1 MKPNAII
8 IHEKDNVAVV
18 LEDIQQ
24 EQPVIIENREAFE
37 TISDI
42 SYSHKV
48 LLEDVGSGGDIV
60 KYGEVIGQATGELK
74 KGEWIHT
81 HNMNV
86 IEES

>member
-8 IHEKDNVAVV
+8 IHEKDNVAVA

-24 EQPVIIENREAFE
+24 GQPVVIENHEAFE

-48 LLEDVGSGGDIV
+48 LLEDVGSEGDII
-60 KYGEVIGQATGELK
+60 KYGEVIGQATDDLNQ
-74 KGEWIHT
+74 GEWIHT

>member
-24 EQPVIIENREAFE
+24 DQPVVIENHRELVAV
-37 TISDI
+37 SDI

-48 LLEDVGSGGDIV
+48 LLADVAGGGDVI
-60 KYGEVIGQATGELK
+60 KYGEVIGQAKSGLK

-86 IEES
+86 IEE

>member
-1 MKPNAII
+1 MKPSAII

-24 EQPVIIENREAFE
+24 GQPVVIENHEPFE

-48 LLEDVGSGGDIV
+48 LLENVGSGGDIV
-60 KYGEVIGQATGELK
+60 KYGEVIGQAKGDLN